1 MFKGIT
7 EAVVTFIGKI
17 HWKTSRKL
25 PAEDLDYIRGQL
37 KDNYLIICTY
47 RSNHLSS
54 FFIGL
59 GHFLLTGRWGKWSHV
74 LINLEDEVK
83 ADTDFRL
90 MPASR
95 DMVEAVGT
103 GSRVPTFEQV
113 FGDIQGV
120 AFLKPKSMTLDEWR
134 TVLDAAKAQLGK
146 PYDNLFNIADDS
158 RVSCVELVRNILKGQ
173 PNYEQD
179 FAHFE
184 AYIQRKDN
192 ITPAMFYECPDF
204 EVIYEKRV

>member
-7 EAVVTFIGKI
+7 EAVVKFIGKI
-17 HWKTSRKL
+17 HWPTKRRL
-25 PAEDLDYIRGQL
+25 PQHELDYIREQL
-37 KDNYLIICTY
+37 KENYLVICTY

-54 FFIGL
+54 FFINL
-59 GHFLLTGRWGKWSHV
+59 GDFLLNGKWGKWSHV

-83 ADTDFRL
+83 TDADFRL
-90 MPASR
+90 MPATR

-103 GSRVPTFEQV
+103 GSRVPTFEEV
-113 FGDIQGV
+113 FSEIQGV

-134 TVLDAAKAQLGK
+134 TVLDAAKGQLGK

-184 AYIQRKDN
+184 AMIRKKGN
-192 ITPAMFYECPDF
+192 LTPAMFYRCPDF
-204 EVIYEKRV
+204 EVIYERRV

>member
-7 EAVVTFIGKI
+7 EAVVKFIGKI
-17 HWKTSRKL
+17 HWSTKRRL
-25 PAEDLDYIRGQL
+25 PDEDLEFIRSQL
-37 KDNYLIICTY
+37 KENYLVICTY

-59 GHFLLTGRWGKWSHV
+59 SDLFLTGRWGRWSHV

-83 ADTDFRL
+83 TDADFRL

-95 DMVEAVGT
+95 DMVEAVGS
-103 GSRVPTFEQV
+103 GSRVPSFDEV
-113 FGDIQGV
+113 FGGIQGV

-134 TVLDAAKAQLGK
+134 TVLDAAIGELGK
-146 PYDNLFNIADDS
+146 EYDNLFDIADAT
-158 RVSCVELVRNILKGQ
+158 RVSCVELVRNVLKGQ

-179 FAHFE
+179 FANFE
-184 AYIQRKDN
+184 AMIKRKKN
-192 ITPAMFYECPDF
+192 LTPSMFYHCPDF